1 MTVDA
6 VFVVLKTIQH
16 LFFFDC
22 HVAKFLWSAM
32 LFTFG
37 IQPPVSVSN
46 LLGSWLVGF
55 SHKRRKPMLVGAV
68 AMCWAIWLT

>member
-6 VFVVLKTIQH
+6 AFIILKKPFSN
-16 LFFFDC
+16 FFLSVM

-37 IQPPVSVSN
+37 IQPPVNVSN

-55 SHKRRKPMLVGAV
+55 SHKHKKPLLVGAV
-68 AMCWAIWLT
+68 ALCWAI